1 MRPIEPHAGNVGS
14 VNRFGRAWN
23 ANRAFN
29 DGRRAL
35 DEGRLDEASAAFRR
49 YLETDDDDPVAW
61 FNLGLVYKFQRNW
74 AESMRCNRRAAEL
87 DPDSA
92 EAHWNMG
99 VAATALRDWESAR
112 WAWHGLKFDID
123 DGPGPPSMPS
133 GPAPVRLNATDDG
146 GGEVVWGDRI
156 DPCRMRLGSVPLPDS
171 GHRWGDVVLHDVVPR
186 GERIAFGR
194 TFSVFD
200 ELERMEP
207 SEQPTLQSTVTTPTE
222 ADIEELGVLVTE
234 AGFGAEDWTGSLRWM
249 CAKCSLSSPHDHD
262 ATKGE
267 HPIWLVERTFGLAG
281 SADAIAPLMSQW
293 AEGGAGRAFTPPV
306 EVG

>member
-1 MRPIEPHAGNVGS
+1 MSGLR
-14 VNRFGRAWN
+14 RAWS
-23 ANRAFN
+23 ANRVFN

-35 DEGRLDEASAAFRR
+35 DEGRLDEASEAFRR
-49 YLETDDDDPVAW
+49 YLETDDDYSAAW

-74 AESMRCNRRAAEL
+74 TESMRCNRRAAEL
-87 DPDSA
+87 DPSSA

-99 VAATALRDWESAR
+99 VAATALRDWDAAR
-112 WAWHGLKFDID
+112 WAWRGLKFDID
-123 DGPGPPSMPS
+123 DGPGSPSMPS
-133 GPAPVRLNATDDG
+133 GPAPVRLNATEDG
-146 GGEVVWGDRI
+146 GGGGDI
-156 DPCRMRLGSVPLPDS
+156 
-171 GHRWGDVVLHDVVPR
+171 VLHDVVPR
-186 GERIAFGR
+186 GERTAFGR
-194 TFSVFD
+194 TLSVFD
-200 ELERMEP
+200 ELEGMEP

-222 ADIEELGVLVTE
+222 ADMEELGVLVTE

-281 SADAIAPLMSQW
+281 TSDAIAPLMSQW
-293 AEGGAGRAFTPPV
+293 AERGAGRAFTPPV